1 MRRKRA
7 GLIDPPYTS
16 TLRITEMPQY
26 PDILS
31 PCCYGDNDQQYET
44 FGTDAK
50 NNCPTSDSGVSK
62 ADPTQAPTNG
72 PTSVLQTNP
81 RRVDPHKLVA
91 KLARRFNSDSI
102 GTASYFIHN
111 G

>member
-1 MRRKRA
+1 MRRKRT
-7 GLIDPPYTS
+7 GLIDPPYIS

-31 PCCYGDNDQQYET
+31 PCRYGYNDQQYET

-50 NNCPTSDSGVSK
+50 NNCPASDSGVSK

-72 PTSVLQTNP
+72 LTSVLQTNF
-81 RRVDPHKLVA
+81 RSVDPHKLVA
-91 KLARRFNSDSI
+91 KLTSRFIRDSI